1 MPIPVVTVA
10 SLIAKGY
17 PVSTLKSESQVMLAD
32 SDIKEAY
39 FPLTEL
45 FTDAKTVTLLHALVY
60 SLLLRRKI
68 VATRYG
74 SVEKNPTYSVRSEED
89 AITKEI
95 RSYCNS
101 RLERYNQLFPTY
113 PCLPFEQIDILK
125 LYDNI
130 VML

>member
-1 MPIPVVTVA
+1 MPIPIVTVA

-17 PVSTLKSESQVMLAD
+17 PVSTLKSEPQVALAD

-39 FPLTEL
+39 FPATET

-74 SVEKNPTYSVRSEED
+74 SVEKNPTYSVRAEED
-89 AITKEI
+89 AITQEI
-95 RSYCNS
+95 RSYCVN
-101 RLERYNQLFPTY
+101 RLENYISMNDFEYN
-113 PCLPFEQIDILK
+113 DILRI
-125 LYDNI
+125 YDI
-130 VML
+130 FLR

>member
-1 MPIPVVTVA
+1 MPIPIVTVA

-17 PVSTLKSESQVMLAD
+17 PVSTLKSESQVTLAD

-39 FPLTEL
+39 FPSTEL

-74 SVEKNPTYSVRSEED
+74 SVEKNPTYSVRAEED
-89 AITKEI
+89 AITQEI
-95 RSYCNS
+95 RSYCVN
-101 RLERYNQLFPTY
+101 RLENYMSMNDFEYN
-113 PCLPFEQIDILK
+113 DILRV
-125 LYDNI
+125 YDI
-130 VML
+130 FLR

>member
-1 MPIPVVTVA
+1 MQIPVVTVA

-17 PVSTLKSESQVMLAD
+17 PVSTLKSEPQVALAD

-39 FPLTEL
+39 FPSTEE

-74 SVEKNPTYSVRSEED
+74 SMEKNSSYSVQAED
-89 AITKEI
+89 EAITQEI
-95 RSYCNS
+95 RSYCAN
-101 RLERYNQLFPTY
+101 RLENYNKSFPTY
-113 PCLPFEQIDILK
+113 PSLPFEQYDILRI
-125 LYDNI
+125 YDI
-130 VML
+130 FLR

>member
-17 PVSTLKSESQVMLAD
+17 PVSTLKSEPQVTLAD

-39 FPLTEL
+39 FPSTEL
-45 FTDAKTVTLLHALVY
+45 FTDAKTVILLHALVY

-74 SVEKNPTYSVRSEED
+74 SVEKNPTYSVIAEED
-89 AITKEI
+89 AITQEI
-95 RSYCNS
+95 RSYCAN
-101 RLERYNQLFPTY
+101 RLENYISVN
-113 PCLPFEQIDILK
+113 PFEYNDILRI
-125 LYDNI
+125 YDI
-130 VML
+130 FLR

>member
-1 MPIPVVTVA
+1 MPIPIVTVA

-17 PVSTLKSESQVMLAD
+17 PVSTLKSEPQVTLAD

-39 FPLTEL
+39 FPATET
-45 FTDAKTVTLLHALVY
+45 FTDAKTLALLHALVY

-74 SVEKNPTYSVRSEED
+74 SMEKNPTYSVRAEED

-113 PCLPFEQIDILK
+113 PFLPFEQIDILK

-130 VML
+130 AML

>member
-1 MPIPVVTVA
+1 MSIPIVTVA

-17 PVSTLKSESQVMLAD
+17 PVSTLKSEPQVTLAD

-39 FPLTEL
+39 FPTTEL
-45 FTDAKTVTLLHALVY
+45 FTDQKTVTLLHALVY

-74 SVEKNPTYSVRSEED
+74 SVEKNPTYSVRAEED

-101 RLERYNQLFPTY
+101 KLERYNQLFPTY
-113 PCLPFEQIDILK
+113 PCLPFDQIDILK

-130 VML
+130 IML

>member
-1 MPIPVVTVA
+1 MPIPIVTVA

-17 PVSTLKSESQVMLAD
+17 PVSTLKSESQVTLAD
-32 SDIKEAY
+32 ADIKEAY
-39 FPLTEL
+39 FPSTET
-45 FTDAKTVTLLHALVY
+45 FTDAKTITLLHALVY

-74 SVEKNPTYSVRSEED
+74 SVEKNPTYSVRAEED

-101 RLERYNQLFPTY
+101 KLERYNQLFPTY

>member
-1 MPIPVVTVA
+1 MPIPIVTVA

-17 PVSTLKSESQVMLAD
+17 PVSTLKSEPQVALAD

-39 FPLTEL
+39 FPATET

-74 SVEKNPTYSVRSEED
+74 SVEKNPTYSVRAEED
-89 AITKEI
+89 AITQEI
-95 RSYCNS
+95 RSYCAN
-101 RLERYNQLFPTY
+101 RLENYNKSFPTY
-113 PCLPFEQIDILK
+113 PSLPFEQYDILRI
-125 LYDNI
+125 YDI
-130 VML
+130 FLR

>member
-17 PVSTLKSESQVMLAD
+17 PVSTLKSEPQVALAD

-39 FPLTEL
+39 FPSTEL
-45 FTDAKTVTLLHALVY
+45 FTDEKTVTLLHALVY

-74 SVEKNPTYSVRSEED
+74 SMEKNSSYSVQAEDD
-89 AITKEI
+89 AITQEI
-95 RSYCNS
+95 RSYCAN
-101 RLERYNQLFPTY
+101 RLENYNKSFPTY
-113 PCLPFEQIDILK
+113 PSLPFEQYDILRI
-125 LYDNI
+125 YDI
-130 VML
+130 FLR

>member
-1 MPIPVVTVA
+1 MPIPIVTVA

-17 PVSTLKSESQVMLAD
+17 PVSTLRSEPQVTLAD

-39 FPLTEL
+39 FPSTEL

-74 SVEKNPTYSVRSEED
+74 SMEKNPTYSVRAEED
-89 AITKEI
+89 AITQEI
-95 RSYCNS
+95 RSYCAS
-101 RLERYNQLFPTY
+101 RLENYMSVNEFDYN
-113 PCLPFEQIDILK
+113 DILRI
-125 LYDNI
+125 YDI
-130 VML
+130 FLR

>member
-1 MPIPVVTVA
+1 MPIPIVTVA

-17 PVSTLKSESQVMLAD
+17 PVSTLKSEPQVTLAD

-39 FPLTEL
+39 FPATET

-74 SVEKNPTYSVRSEED
+74 SMEKNSSYSVQAED
-89 AITKEI
+89 EAITHEI
-95 RSYCNS
+95 RSYCAN
-101 RLERYNQLFPTY
+101 RLENYISVNTFKYN
-113 PCLPFEQIDILK
+113 DILRI
-125 LYDNI
+125 YDI
-130 VML
+130 FLR